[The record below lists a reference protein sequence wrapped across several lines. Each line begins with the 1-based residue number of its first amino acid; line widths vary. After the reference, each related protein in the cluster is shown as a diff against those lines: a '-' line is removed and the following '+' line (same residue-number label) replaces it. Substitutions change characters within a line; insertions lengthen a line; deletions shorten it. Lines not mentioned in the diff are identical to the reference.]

1 MSLTNKLY
9 KSRKIILEMLRDRGY
24 NTENYENYTPE
35 SIDILFKTNMKVTK
49 DINPID
55 IELEESNKL
64 LIKYLMTPKIRVNN
78 IFSIVEELIEEKT
91 YKKNDTIILII
102 KDKLTNYEQVAY
114 YFDNI
119 YSKNKI
125 FIQLFNIDM
134 LMYNVTHHK
143 LVPKHIMLKEE
154 EKQNLLKKYNVTY
167 EQLQYILKDEPV
179 AKYYGMN
186 KGDVCKI
193 IRNSETAGEFI
204 NYRYCV

>member
-24 NTENYENYTPE
+24 NTEDYENYTPE
-35 SIDILFKTNMKVTK
+35 QIDILFKTNMKVTK

-55 IELEESNKL
+55 IELDQKNKL
-64 LIKYLMTPKIRVNN
+64 LVKYLMTPKIRVNN
-78 IFSIVEELIEEKT
+78 IFNIVEELLEEEI
-91 YKKNDTIILII
+91 YKENDTIILII
-102 KDKLTNYEQVAY
+102 KDKLTNSEQVAY

-119 YSKNKI
+119 YSKTKI

-134 LMYNVTHHK
+134 LMYNVTHHI
-143 LVPKHIMLKEE
+143 LVPKHILLNEE
-154 EKQNLLKKYNVTY
+154 EKKNLLKKYNVTY
-167 EQLQYILKDEPV
+167 EQLQYILKEEPV

-193 IRNSETAGEFI
+193 IRNSETAGKFI

>member
-1 MSLTNKLY
+1 
-9 KSRKIILEMLRDRGY
+9 
-24 NTENYENYTPE
+24 
-35 SIDILFKTNMKVTK
+35 
-49 DINPID
+49 
-55 IELEESNKL
+55 
-64 LIKYLMTPKIRVNN
+64 MTPKIRVNN

>member
-55 IELEESNKL
+55 IELEESNKV

-78 IFSIVEELIEEKT
+78 IFSIVEELIEEET
-91 YKKNDTIILII
+91 YKENDTIILII

-143 LVPKHIMLKEE
+143 LVPKHIMLNEE